1 MARLGGRG
9 APRLDAPLSLT
20 ALAAHTDGRAQSIAK
35 NCIYRFY
42 AADTRLCSI
51 AAVRG
56 YATSRWGRL
65 MVSTVNNRIDKR
77 LQSITVL
84 VVDDNQYMRKV
95 VRNILVSLGVKNI
108 LEAPDGTSG
117 LDAIRMFAPDL
128 VILDWEMPL
137 LNGAEVVRIIRAPGV
152 FPVPDVPIIM
162 LTGHVER
169 WRVMEAT
176 RLGVNEFLK
185 KPVSGKSLLD
195 RMVTI
200 LARPRP
206 MVRLGDYY
214 GPEPRKLMH
223 ELMLT
228 GVPGIVPDAEGDEPE
243 EGEDADRAEAELE
256 AAQLRA
262 AEDDSREMFLL

>member
-1 MARLGGRG
+1 
-9 APRLDAPLSLT
+9 
-20 ALAAHTDGRAQSIAK
+20 
-35 NCIYRFY
+35 
-42 AADTRLCSI
+42 
-51 AAVRG
+51 
-56 YATSRWGRL
+56 

-137 LNGAEVVRIIRAPGV
+137 LTGAEVVRTIRSPGI

-162 LTGHVER
+162 LTAHVER

-195 RMVTI
+195 RMVTV
-200 LARPRP
+200 LSRPRP
-206 MVRLGDYY
+206 MVRLGNYY

-223 ELMLT
+223 ELAFG
-228 GVPGIVPDAEGDEPE
+228 GVPGVAPDGENVEAEEAARVE
-243 EGEDADRAEAELE
+243 AEREEAELE

-262 AEDDSREMFLL
+262 AEDQSRQMFLL